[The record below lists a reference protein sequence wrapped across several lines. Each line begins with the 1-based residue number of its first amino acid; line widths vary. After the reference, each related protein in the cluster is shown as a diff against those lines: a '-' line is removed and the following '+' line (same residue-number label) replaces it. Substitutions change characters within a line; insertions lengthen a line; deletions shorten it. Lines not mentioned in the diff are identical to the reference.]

1 MENFDKIERYL
12 LNRMDPDERVA
23 FESEMTQNQ
32 ELRNE
37 VEEMRSFILS
47 VEYAGLKE
55 SLQNYS
61 IDTDVEDNRSDS
73 QNSAK
78 VVSLFSRRIVAIAAS
93 IVVIIVAG
101 TMIYNSVYKS
111 SSSLDQIFYP
121 DPGLPTVMSET
132 SEYNF
137 YDAMVDY
144 KMGKYDLALEKW
156 NNHTGVETDTLA
168 YYKAMAHLNLE
179 NWQEAE
185 GLLQSIPAESAFSQ
199 KAKWY
204 LVYSAVQQGDTS
216 EARSLLLQ
224 LPDTIHGYQTVEE
237 ILNKQ

>member
-1 MENFDKIERYL
+1 MENFDKIESYL
-12 LNRMDPDERVA
+12 LNRMDPDERAA
-23 FESEMTQNQ
+23 FESEMQQNQ
-32 ELRNE
+32 SLRDE

-47 VEYAGLKE
+47 VEYAGLKD
-55 SLQNYS
+55 SLKSYS
-61 IDTDVEDNRSDS
+61 IERDAADTQGDS
-73 QNSAK
+73 NTSGK
-78 VVSLFSRRIVAIAAS
+78 IVPLFSRRIVAIAAS
-93 IVVIIVAG
+93 IAVIIVAG
-101 TMIYNSVYKS
+101 TMIYNSVYKTG
-111 SSSLDQIFYP
+111 SSLDHIFYP

-144 KMGKYDLALEKW
+144 KMGKYELALEKW
-156 NNHTGVETDTLA
+156 NKHTGVGADTLA
-168 YYKAMAHLNLE
+168 YYKAMAHLNLD

-185 GLLQSIPAESAFSQ
+185 GLLLSLPAESAFSQ

-224 LPDTIHGYQTVEE
+224 LPDTIHGYQTVDKM
-237 ILNKQ
+237 LNQ